1 MPSAPSLRAA
11 GDPCEFLPPLCRVLG
26 PGADMRR
33 SDRAAHGH
41 LLFEDDAM
49 KEIPWLASDLLLCAF
64 FVVVVFLTATSFF
77 G

>member
-1 MPSAPSLRAA
+1 
-11 GDPCEFLPPLCRVLG
+11 
-26 PGADMRR
+26 
-33 SDRAAHGH
+33 
-41 LLFEDDAM
+41 M